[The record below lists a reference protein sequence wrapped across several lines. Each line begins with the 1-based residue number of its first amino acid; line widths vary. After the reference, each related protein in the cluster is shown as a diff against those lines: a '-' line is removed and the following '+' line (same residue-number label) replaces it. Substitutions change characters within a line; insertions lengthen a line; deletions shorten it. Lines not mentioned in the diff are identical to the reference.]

1 MKSICVYCG
10 SKTGESPV
18 YAEAARTLGAALAAE
33 GVTLVY
39 GGGRVGLMGVL
50 ADACLKA
57 GGEVIGVIPD
67 FLAEKEVAHMG
78 VQDMR
83 VVSSMHERKQL
94 MADLSDGFIALP
106 GGLGT
111 LEELFEIWTWSQLGR
126 HADPVG
132 LYNVHGY
139 FDALLAFLDHVAGEG
154 FVERRH
160 RDLLTV
166 SGDIG
171 DLIARMRAAE
181 HPGAI
186 STLARDRA

>member
-18 YAEAARTLGAALAAE
+18 YAEAARIVGAALAAE

-39 GGGRVGLMGVL
+39 GGGRVGLMGIL
-50 ADACLKA
+50 ADACLEA
-57 GGEVIGVIPD
+57 GGEVVGVIPD

-132 LYNVHGY
+132 LYNVQGY
-139 FDALLAFLDHVAGEG
+139 FDALLTFLDHVAGEG

-181 HPGAI
+181 HPGVIA
-186 STLARDRA
+186 TLARDRA